1 MKINSKYRNTT
12 YAFLSAF
19 SMSLFISFIIVSI
32 NYGYSSEFLPR
43 WLKIWPQ
50 AFVCAF
56 VGSFFLP
63 KIVQRIMNKIEFIE
77 PPLLAEEHKFRKNKC
92 KDKNIT

>member
-12 YAFLSAF
+12 YRFLSAF
-19 SMSLFISFIIVSI
+19 SMSLFMSFMIVSI
-32 NYGYSSEFLPR
+32 NYGYNSEFLPR
-43 WLKIWPQ
+43 WLKIWPL

-63 KIVQRIMNKIEFIE
+63 KIVQRIMSKIEFIE
-77 PPLLAEEHKFRKNKC
+77 PPLLTEKHKVRKKQL
-92 KDKNIT
+92 